1 MNLRRIGILFVKEV
15 RQGATNFFLVYAIVM
30 PIVLSLLVTLVF
42 GDLFSETPRLG
53 LYDAGSSEMVTI
65 MTGQDHL
72 ETTIYGEEAALRD
85 DVDRGVVTAGLIFP
99 AGFDAALADGQRPQL
114 TTLYSSEGLAKNIA
128 IINSAVDQA
137 LGQITAVEPLVTIQ
151 AVQLGDEQVISWTER
166 LLPVIVLMCIIV
178 GGAMVPAASL
188 VDEKVK
194 RTLSALTIT
203 PTTLLEVY
211 VAKALLGI
219 GVSVLMGLI
228 VLVLNNAFGGQPVL
242 LVTTLVLGAVAS
254 AIFGVLL
261 GSLINEINMLLAVI
275 KASGIVLFA
284 PAIIQIVPEVPQWI
298 ARVFPTFY
306 VLNPVLEVSQHN
318 AGLGEIAGDI
328 AILLAI
334 MGAMILALV
343 FVIERQ
349 QKQLA
354 LAS

>member
-1 MNLRRIGILFVKEV
+1 
-15 RQGATNFFLVYAIVM
+15 
-30 PIVLSLLVTLVF
+30 
-42 GDLFSETPRLG
+42 
-53 LYDAGSSEMVTI
+53 
-65 MTGQDHL
+65 
-72 ETTIYGEEAALRD
+72 
-85 DVDRGVVTAGLIFP
+85 
-99 AGFDAALADGQRPQL
+99 
-114 TTLYSSEGLAKNIA
+114 
-128 IINSAVDQA
+128 
-137 LGQITAVEPLVTIQ
+137 
-151 AVQLGDEQVISWTER
+151 VISWTER